1 MNVDILSQFASPPV
15 PNLPALA
22 IAMAPGMPQHQQPMM
37 APPPVSMAMPTPPP
51 QVMGMTSAAPAQALP
66 NPGFLAS
73 FPPVQ
78 VTHQS
83 ITIAT
88 ATPISPLAPH
98 WSVC

>member
-1 MNVDILSQFASPPV
+1 MNVEILSQFASPPV

-37 APPPVSMAMPTPPP
+37 APPPGSMAMPAPAP
-51 QVMGMTSAAPAQALP
+51 QVMGMASAAPPQALP

-78 VTHQS
+78 VTQS
-83 ITIAT
+83 VRRR
-88 ATPISPLAPH
+88 PH
-98 WSVC
+98 GNPRLSSRSSLVT